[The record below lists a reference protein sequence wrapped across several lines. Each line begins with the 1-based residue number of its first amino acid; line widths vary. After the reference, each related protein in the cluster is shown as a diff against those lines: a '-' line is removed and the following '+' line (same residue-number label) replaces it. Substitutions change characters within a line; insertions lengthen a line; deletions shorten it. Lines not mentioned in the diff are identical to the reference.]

1 MLLHLH
7 QDTKWLVVVAGISV
21 YTAKNTF
28 PQVAMVTSWLPSTVT
43 AAFGGSRSSIH
54 VARSNIIGAEISF
67 LGNNHRR
74 RRSQTS
80 HPHGYASEYLRAK
93 DDYTDDSTDMN
104 IDEGDLLSSDRREGM
119 AGAFA
124 ALESLTG
131 DDFDD
136 LAPLPFV
143 SSVDNSNSN
152 IITMDSN
159 TLMEMQSE
167 LSALGE
173 DGLYDNIFEDLT
185 SEELMLEDDESMM
198 SLVVELDKTIHL
210 PVVDAIATS
219 DTMVLNDADGIGSVQ
234 STVENTGAIL
244 TTANVSRDILTQDIQ
259 PTLSTED
266 FISSAL
272 KEAVNEIGD
281 SLEMLS
287 TGNAEDIAQTVG
299 ELLENEE
306 LRQEI
311 GKIFD
316 VAGTKLRLEVETMKK
331 EQLTAIQS
339 GSDKSLEY
347 LLSEKQRISEADES
361 VSRMIR
367 AVASRTD
374 DVQKA
379 MEELELA
386 KNQASGGKGGSGS
399 IEETALTLKKGGIIK
414 QASLVG
420 GLLFGS
426 RAFTETILVL
436 NSQYGEEHFIPAL
449 AQLFIALA
457 CATYFLAGKI
467 E

>member
-1 MLLHLH
+1 ML
-7 QDTKWLVVVAGISV
+7 V
-21 YTAKNTF
+21 
-28 PQVAMVTSWLPSTVT
+28 QVAMVATWLPSTAT
-43 AAFGGSRSSIH
+43 AAFGGYRSSFQ
-54 VARSNIIGAEISF
+54 VARPNIIGAEISF
-67 LGNNHRR
+67 RGNNHRR
-74 RRSQTS
+74 RRSQSS
-80 HPHGYASEYLRAK
+80 HPHGYGLDYLRAK
-93 DDYTDDSTDMN
+93 EDYTDDSTD
-104 IDEGDLLSSDRREGM
+104 IDEGDPLSSDRREGM

-136 LAPLPFV
+136 VLVSPLD
-143 SSVDNSNSN
+143 SSNSNS
-152 IITMDSN
+152 ITMDIN

-167 LSALGE
+167 LTALGE
-173 DGLYDNIFEDLT
+173 DGLYDNVLGDLT
-185 SEELMLEDDESMM
+185 SEELTFDEEDESMM
-198 SLVVELDKTIHL
+198 SLVMALDKTVDL
-210 PVVDAIATS
+210 PVVGAIAAS
-219 DTMVLNDADGIGSVQ
+219 DTMVLNDADGIGSAQ
-234 STVENTGAIL
+234 STIEKAGVTL
-244 TTANVSRDILTQDIQ
+244 TTADVSRDILTQEIK
-259 PTLSTED
+259 PTLSMED

-272 KEAVNEIGD
+272 KEAVNEIEG
-281 SLEMLS
+281 SPEMLS
-287 TGNAEDIAQTVG
+287 NSATGSAEDVAQTVG

-331 EQLTAIQS
+331 EQLAAIQS
-339 GSDKSLEY
+339 GSDKGLEY

-367 AVASRTD
+367 AVASRTQ

-420 GLLFGS
+420 ALLFGS

-436 NSQYGEEHFIPAL
+436 NSPYGEEHFLSAL
-449 AQLFIALA
+449 AQLLIALA
-457 CATYFLAGKI
+457 CAAYFLAGKI
-467 E
+467 D

>member
-1 MLLHLH
+1 M
-7 QDTKWLVVVAGISV
+7 VA
-21 YTAKNTF
+21 
-28 PQVAMVTSWLPSTVT
+28 SWLPSTVT
-43 AAFGGSRSSIH
+43 AAFGGSLTSFH
-54 VARSNIIGAEISF
+54 VARSNIIGTEISF
-67 LGNNHRR
+67 RGNNHRR
-74 RRSQTS
+74 RRNQSS
-80 HPHGYASEYLRAK
+80 HPYGYALDYLRAK
-93 DDYTDDSTDMN
+93 YNDDSTD
-104 IDEGDLLSSDRREGM
+104 IDDGDPLSSDRREGM

-136 LAPLPFV
+136 VLV
-143 SSVDNSNSN
+143 SPIDSSNSN
-152 IITMDSN
+152 IITMDIN

-173 DGLYDNIFEDLT
+173 DGLYDNVLGDLT
-185 SEELMLEDDESMM
+185 SEELTLDEEDESMM
-198 SLVVELDKTIHL
+198 SLVMALDKTVDL
-210 PVVDAIATS
+210 PVIDAIAA
-219 DTMVLNDADGIGSVQ
+219 TMVLNDADGIGSAQ
-234 STVENTGAIL
+234 STIEKAGATL
-244 TTANVSRDILTQDIQ
+244 TTADVSRDILTQEIK
-259 PTLSTED
+259 PTLSMED

-272 KEAVNEIGD
+272 KEAVNEIEG
-281 SLEMLS
+281 SPEMLS
-287 TGNAEDIAQTVG
+287 NSATGSAEDVAQTVG

-331 EQLTAIQS
+331 EQLAAIQS
-339 GSDKSLEY
+339 GSDKGLEY

-367 AVASRTD
+367 AVASRTN

-436 NSQYGEEHFIPAL
+436 NSPYGEEHFLPAL

-457 CATYFLAGKI
+457 CAAYFLAGKI

>member
-1 MLLHLH
+1 MLFHP
-7 QDTKWLVVVAGISV
+7 VVIMVA
-21 YTAKNTF
+21 
-28 PQVAMVTSWLPSTVT
+28 SWLPSTVT
-43 AAFGGSRSSIH
+43 AAFGVPRSSFQ
-54 VARSNIIGAEISF
+54 VARSNIIGAENSF
-67 LGNNHRR
+67 RVNNHRR
-74 RRSQTS
+74 RRSQSS
-80 HPHGYASEYLRAK
+80 HPHGYASEYLCAK
-93 DDYTDDSTDMN
+93 EDYDDDSTD
-104 IDEGDLLSSDRREGM
+104 IDEGDPLSSDRREGM

-136 LAPLPFV
+136 VLPFD
-143 SSVDNSNSN
+143 SPIDSSNS
-152 IITMDSN
+152 ITMDSN
-159 TLMEMQSE
+159 TLIEMQSE

-173 DGLYDNIFEDLT
+173 DGLYHNVFEDLT
-185 SEELMLEDDESMM
+185 SEDLMLEDDESMM
-198 SLVVELDKTIHL
+198 SLVVELDNTIDL
-210 PVVDAIATS
+210 PVVNAIATS

-244 TTANVSRDILTQDIQ
+244 TTADVSRDILTQDIK
-259 PTLSTED
+259 PTLSMED

-281 SLEMLS
+281 SPEMLS
-287 TGNAEDIAQTVG
+287 TGNAEDVAQTVG

-331 EQLTAIQS
+331 EQLAEIQR
-339 GSDKSLEY
+339 GSDKGLEF

-367 AVASRTD
+367 AVESRTH

-386 KNQASGGKGGSGS
+386 KNQASGGKGRSGS

-436 NSQYGEEHFIPAL
+436 NSPYGEEHFLPAL
-449 AQLFIALA
+449 SQLFIALT
-457 CATYFLAGKI
+457 CAAYFLAAKN